1 MALKLLELKFN
12 VYLFSIE
19 NKTFRDVLLS
29 KVLSIATTTTT
40 TTSLSQTIVMK
51 ILTQF
56 QEYND

>member
-19 NKTFRDVLLS
+19 NKTFRDVLWS
-29 KVLSIATTTTT
+29 KVLFIAT